1 MVLHSA
7 LYLDAHSIYRFSPLF
22 LTAVALVPAVS
33 IHLALTFPQR
43 RGIVRR
49 HPRVVWLP
57 YGLSALIVPPL
68 VGWIPPASPDWL
80 LLVPAFATVYWGAAL
95 ILLVVSLGRTS
106 LMGATPL
113 LRQRARVLM
122 LGFAVGQLL
131 PVLGTTTEAIF
142 RVSVPHLNL
151 LWRLN
156 ILFPLA
162 VAYAM
167 VRYDLFDLRAV
178 IRTGTIY
185 GVVTALVALAYAGVI
200 TLLDIA
206 FAALGVGAGSV
217 ASAFILALVV
227 VLLLNPIYGR
237 TQKVVDRVFFRE
249 RRDIQRSLESL
260 SDSMTTMRDL
270 DGIGTLILGAIDDVF
285 HPVRLRLL
293 VLDPERGLYQRI
305 VADEAFAGPTLRA
318 DSGLGRC
325 LGEGRAFLTRE
336 QLEESPDLAAQRAG
350 ALADLDELGASLVL
364 PILFRGNVTGIFALG
379 DKRSGQRT
387 RPSTCASSA
396 SWPTRARSPSRTP
409 APTRRCSRP
418 IPSFA
423 TPFGGSRSSS
433 RSAPTCPSSSPPPCS
448 G

>member
-1 MVLHSA
+1 M
-7 LYLDAHSIYRFSPLF
+7 
-22 LTAVALVPAVS
+22 
-33 IHLALTFPQR
+33 
-43 RGIVRR
+43 
-49 HPRVVWLP
+49 
-57 YGLSALIVPPL
+57 
-68 VGWIPPASPDWL
+68 
-80 LLVPAFATVYWGAAL
+80 PAFATVYWGAAL

-185 GVVTALVALAYAGVI
+185 GVVTGLVALAYAGVI

-206 FAALGVGAGSV
+206 FAALGVGAGPV
-217 ASAFILALVV
+217 VSAFILALIV

-270 DGIGTLILGAIDDVF
+270 DGIGTLILGAIDDFF
-285 HPVRLRLL
+285 HPVRMGLL
-293 VLDPERGLYQRI
+293 VLDTASSTPCAWASSCSIPSEGSTRDRRRRGLRR
-305 VADEAFAGPTLRA
+305 ADPARRLRA
-318 DSGLGRC
+318 RPPPRAAHTGAPRRGPRVAGLPGP
-325 LGEGRAFLTRE
+325 G
-336 QLEESPDLAAQRAG
+336 LAAMAY
-350 ALADLDELGASLVL
+350 LGAELIVPVVFRDRVTGLLVL
-364 PILFRGNVTGIFALG
+364 GGSGRGPP
-379 DKRSGQRT
+379 T
-387 RPSTCASSA
+387 RPKTSA
-396 SWPTRARSPSRTP
+396 SRD
-409 APTRRCSRP
+409 
-418 IPSFA
+418 
-423 TPFGGSRSSS
+423 SS
-433 RSAPTCPSSSPPPCS
+433 
-448 G
+448 